1 MDDTASNVK
10 EETQVYTL
18 ENVGVENRNVLQIL
32 NREVKSYLTEL
43 DDMYVPRQGW
53 NDWFFSVLRT

>member
-10 EETQVYTL
+10 EETQVHTL
-18 ENVGVENRNVLQIL
+18 ENVGVESRNVLQIL

-53 NDWFFSVLRT
+53 NDWIFSVLPT

>member
-53 NDWFFSVLRT
+53 NDWFFSVLHT